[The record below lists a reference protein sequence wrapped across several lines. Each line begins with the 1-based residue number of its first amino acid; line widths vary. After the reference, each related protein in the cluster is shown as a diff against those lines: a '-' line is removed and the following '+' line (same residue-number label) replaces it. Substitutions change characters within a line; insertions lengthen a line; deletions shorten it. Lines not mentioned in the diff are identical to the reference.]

1 MKNKYFHILLNY
13 IFSLGASVNSL
24 ADPNANY
31 NFNRPH
37 HGLKK
42 MRLFK
47 ELIEMQASG
56 FIEFRDNSDLQL
68 NNISATD
75 LKIHGNN
82 IFVFLTKNGGYE
94 WEKIFEPDWSK
105 YILDYHEPHADG
117 SVEVGIEAGS
127 VDTANYVEEILY
139 KAMCPITKKS
149 ILSPWK
155 PTYWKI
161 MNEGYLIEFKMPSD
175 TSRIV
180 VQLKSDLPWRKSLE
194 SVGP

>member
-1 MKNKYFHILLNY
+1 MLDY

-68 NNISATD
+68 NNRPLA
-75 LKIHGNN
+75 K
-82 IFVFLTKNGGYE
+82 V
-94 WEKIFEPDWSK
+94 
-105 YILDYHEPHADG
+105 
-117 SVEVGIEAGS
+117 
-127 VDTANYVEEILY
+127 
-139 KAMCPITKKS
+139 
-149 ILSPWK
+149 
-155 PTYWKI
+155 
-161 MNEGYLIEFKMPSD
+161 
-175 TSRIV
+175 RIV
-180 VQLKSDLPWRKSLE
+180 PIL
-194 SVGP
+194 GA